1 MTVVF
6 VHGVPE
12 SAAIWG
18 PLIAELGRD
27 DVVLLSPPGFGA
39 PLPDDFPA
47 TAHAYRDWLIDE
59 LRGFDAPVDLV
70 GHDWGGGHAINVA
83 MARPDLLHSWVSD
96 ILGVFDVD
104 YVWHDMAQVW
114 QTPEAGEDA
123 IEAMMGASLA
133 ERTAL
138 CAALGMDEHIAAAV
152 AAAQGP
158 AMGRA
163 ILKLYRS
170 AAQPAVA
177 DMGSGLP
184 KATARPGLS
193 VLPTEDHFVG
203 TPGMR
208 RRAADRAGARTEV
221 LDGLGHWWMLQ
232 DPRRAAEMLTRFW
245 GSLS

>member
-1 MTVVF
+1 MPHHENWAAPQAGSPIHATVTIP
-6 VHGVPE
+6 G
-12 SAAIWG
+12 SKS
-18 PLIAELGRD
+18 LTNRTL
-27 DVVLLSPPGFGA
+27 VLS
-39 PLPDDFPA
+39 
-47 TAHAYRDWLIDE
+47 
-59 LRGFDAPVDLV
+59 
-70 GHDWGGGHAINVA
+70 
-83 MARPDLLHSWVSD
+83 
-96 ILGVFDVD
+96 
-104 YVWHDMAQVW
+104 
-114 QTPEAGEDA
+114 
-123 IEAMMGASLA
+123 
-133 ERTAL
+133 
-138 CAALGMDEHIAAAV
+138 AV

-163 ILKLYRS
+163 ILNLYRS

-232 DPRRAAEMLTRFW
+232 DPRRGAEMLTRFW